1 MSHIKWRE
9 STRPGLYR
17 ELACFVSRII
27 IIIIIIIIVVKIIN
41 NQAIIIIIGNRSL

>member
-17 ELACFVSRII
+17 ELECFVSR

>member
-17 ELACFVSRII
+17 ELECFVSRII
-27 IIIIIIIIVVKIIN
+27 IIIIIVVVKIIN

>member
-27 IIIIIIIIVVKIIN
+27 IIIIIIIVVKIIN